1 MTKNKTIE
9 FALVKKLPDVLN
21 GNISAKNTKKKG
33 NKVFLWV
40 IFSEKNIILSD
51 LNIID
56 ENIINENNNPI
67 NPSSV
72 DIWR

>member
-21 GNISAKNTKKKG
+21 GNIYAKNTKKKG

-40 IFSEKNIILSD
+40 IFSEKYIILSD

>member
-9 FALVKKLPDVLN
+9 FVLVKKLPDVLN
-21 GNISAKNTKKKG
+21 GNISTKNTKKKG

-40 IFSEKNIILSD
+40 IFSENNIILRD
-51 LNIID
+51 PNIIV

-67 NPSSV
+67 KPSSV

>member
-9 FALVKKLPDVLN
+9 FVLVKKLPDVLN
-21 GNISAKNTKKKG
+21 GNISTKNTKKKG

-51 LNIID
+51 LYIID
-56 ENIINENNNPI
+56 ENKINENNNPT